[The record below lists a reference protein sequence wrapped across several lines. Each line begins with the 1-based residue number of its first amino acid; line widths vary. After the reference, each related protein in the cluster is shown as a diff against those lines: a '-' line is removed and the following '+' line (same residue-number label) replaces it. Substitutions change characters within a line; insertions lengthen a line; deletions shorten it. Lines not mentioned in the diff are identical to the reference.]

1 MTKRYNIALLLK
13 ELENM
18 TMTEKLKY
26 TVHFIS
32 DEDSAFPKLFIYGSN
47 RSSNLNYLDN
57 PFVYSTSS
65 DSSFCFHCALFFPKK
80 KRKNLNVFSNV
91 GCNSWHINK
100 RKWTHAARNYH
111 NVTAEVQDSLWD
123 TWRNNRLPWPLIDYH
138 GNLFESLSA
147 KTTW

>member
-1 MTKRYNIALLLK
+1 MTKRYDIAILLK

-32 DEDSAFPKLFIYGSN
+32 DEDSAFPKLFIYGSL

-65 DSSFCFHCALFFPKK
+65 DS
-80 KRKNLNVFSNV
+80 
-91 GCNSWHINK
+91 
-100 RKWTHAARNYH
+100 
-111 NVTAEVQDSLWD
+111 
-123 TWRNNRLPWPLIDYH
+123 
-138 GNLFESLSA
+138 
-147 KTTW
+147 